1 MDGLLCRWRNCVDI
15 IAKKW
20 PRSERRSGSGCLLKR
35 RKKLI
40 LLSFSLRRPLASFTF
55 YSVRLFF
62 FFGQHLRVYFCT
74 LGFRILACAP
84 LQLRWLHF
92 DGTGTDEFR
101 LACGR
106 LIFQSLDSLQ
116 LELFTKWGGI
126 SRLTD
131 RSVDRLAK
139 WAAAAIRKRVFM
151 NSSSNESQQALLLWI
166 VF

>member
-62 FFGQHLRVYFCT
+62 FLANISGSIFVLWDFGFWPVRHFSC
-74 LGFRILACAP
+74 
-84 LQLRWLHF
+84 WLHF